1 MTHSNDTSGAESAK
15 RSKRARRTTDDWR
28 RPASVSADTLL
39 INGTDSC
46 FLTMIYK
53 LWAFN
58 QHMEAARNSL
68 AKHFELSGPQYT
80 IFMAV
85 ARFEGQDGINARAL
99 SKLLEVSPGFIA
111 TEIKSLINIGLLTK
125 SVDDRDRRM
134 HRLQTSESGR
144 ELLRAKSPFVCKM
157 NDLLFGGLSSE
168 EVRQLVALSSKLTS
182 RSERTSA
189 ILDTHYKMRGDAVEN

>member
-1 MTHSNDTSGAESAK
+1 MTHSNDATGAEPAK
-15 RSKRARRTTDDWR
+15 RSKRAQKSTSNWS
-28 RPASVSADTLL
+28 RPPSVSADTLL
-39 INGTDSC
+39 INGNDSC

-58 QHMEAARNSL
+58 QHMESARNSL
-68 AKHFELSGPQYT
+68 ARHFRLSGPQYT
-80 IFMAV
+80 IFMAI
-85 ARFEGQDGINARAL
+85 ARFEGEDGINARDL

-134 HRLQTSESGR
+134 HRLQTSDRGR
-144 ELLRAKSPFVCKM
+144 ELLRAKSLFVCKM

>member
-1 MTHSNDTSGAESAK
+1 MTRSNESNRQQPGKKAQ
-15 RSKRARRTTDDWR
+15 RADEVPAGWS
-28 RPASVSADTLL
+28 RPSSVSADTLL

-68 AKHFELSGPQYT
+68 ARHFRLSGPQYT
-80 IFMAV
+80 IFMAI
-85 ARFEGQDGINARAL
+85 ARFEGQDGINARDL

-111 TEIKSLINIGLLTK
+111 TEVKSLIKIGLLTK
-125 SVDDRDRRM
+125 SVDGRDRRM
-134 HRLQTSESGR
+134 HRLQTSDGGR
-144 ELLRAKSPFVCKM
+144 ELLQANSSVVCKM
-157 NDLLFGGLSSE
+157 NDLLFGGLTSE
-168 EVRQLVALSSKLTS
+168 EVRQLVDLSSKLTS

-189 ILDTHYKMRGDAVEN
+189 ILDTHYKMRGDAGEN